1 MKKLILLSLVL
12 LINSSLSSQSI
23 SQKDKSIY
31 KEYKPGYYQNTI
43 LKGIEEYNATKAT
56 SVKSKKRFK
65 MDFTGMDIPNS
76 IDLYTRYWA
85 TPPISQGNTNTCWS
99 YSTTSYLE
107 SEVYRLYKKEVKL
120 SEMHTVY
127 YEYIERAKEY
137 VKTKGTSAFAEGSEA
152 NAVTRMWKKYGI
164 VPESEYTGML
174 PGQTIQNH
182 AVMYEELLA
191 YLKSVKA
198 SNTWNEEIVLATVKS
213 ILNSYMGAPP
223 TTIMVDGKQISPLE
237 YLKNVIKIN
246 PDDYISLMSLMEK
259 IYYTKAEYDVPD
271 NWWNSDDYYNV
282 PLDVFMNIVKTSI
295 KNGYTMAIGG
305 DVSEP
310 GYESEMQV
318 GIIPTFDIPSEY
330 IDENA
335 RQFRFSNE
343 STTDDHGIHL
353 VGYYLKDG
361 VTWFLIK
368 DSGAGSRNAG
378 KDNKNFGYY
387 FYHEDYVKLKIMN
400 VLVHK
405 DMVKDVL
412 KKFTK

>member
-1 MKKLILLSLVL
+1 MKKILIVTLLVL
-12 LINSSLSSQSI
+12 SFSVFSQNTST
-23 SQKDKSIY
+23 KDKAIF
-31 KEYKPGYYQNTI
+31 KEYNPGYYQNTI
-43 LKGIEEYNATKAT
+43 LKGIDDYEAIATT
-56 SVKSKKRFK
+56 TKSKKRFK

-76 IDLYTRYWA
+76 TDLYTRYWS

-99 YSTTSYLE
+99 YSTTSFLE

-137 VKTKGTSAFAEGSEA
+137 VKMKGTSAFAEGSEA

-237 YLKNVIKIN
+237 YLNNIIKIN
-246 PDDYISLMSLMEK
+246 PDDYISVMSLMEK
-259 IYYTKAEYDVPD
+259 SYYTKAEYDVPD

-310 GYESEMQV
+310 GYESDMQV
-318 GIIPTFDIPSEY
+318 GVIPTFDIPSEY

-343 STTDDHGIHL
+343 STTDDHGIHI
-353 VGYYLKDG
+353 VGYYEKDG
-361 VTWFLIK
+361 ITWFLIK

-378 KDNKNFGYY
+378 KDSKNFGYY
-387 FYHEDYVKLKIMN
+387 FYHEDYIKLKMMNIM
-400 VLVHK
+400 VHK

-412 KKFTK
+412 KKFTN

>member
-1 MKKLILLSLVL
+1 MKKILIVTLLVL
-12 LINSSLSSQSI
+12 SFSVFSQNTST
-23 SQKDKSIY
+23 KDKAIF
-31 KEYKPGYYQNTI
+31 KEYNPGYYQNTI
-43 LKGIEEYNATKAT
+43 LKGIDDYEAIATT
-56 SVKSKKRFK
+56 TKSKKRFK

-76 IDLYTRYWA
+76 TDLYTRYWS

-99 YSTTSYLE
+99 YSTTSFLE

-137 VKTKGTSAFAEGSEA
+137 VKMKGTSAFAEGSEA

-164 VPESEYTGML
+164 VPESDYTGML

-182 AVMYEELLA
+182 AVMYEELLT
-191 YLKSVKA
+191 YLKSIKTA
-198 SNTWNEEIVLATVKS
+198 NNWNEEIVVATVKS
-213 ILNSYMGAPP
+213 ILNSYMGEPP
-223 TTIMVDGKQISPLE
+223 TIITVDGKQITPLA
-237 YLKNVIKIN
+237 YLNTVIKIN
-246 PDDYISLMSLMEK
+246 PDDYISLMSLMENT
-259 IYYTKAEYDVPD
+259 YYTKAEYDVPD
-271 NWWNSDDYYNV
+271 NWWNSADYYNV
-282 PLDVFMNIVKTSI
+282 PLDVFMSIVKSAI
-295 KNGYTMAIGG
+295 KKGYTMAIGG

-318 GIIPTFDIPSEY
+318 GIVPTFDIPSAY

-343 STTDDHGIHL
+343 STTDDHGIHI
-353 VGYYLKDG
+353 VGYYEKDG

-378 KDNKNFGYY
+378 KDSKNFGYY
-387 FYHEDYVKLKIMN
+387 FYHEDYIKLKMMNIM
-400 VLVHK
+400 LHK
-405 DMVKDVL
+405 DMVQEVL
-412 KKFTK
+412 KKFTN

>member
-1 MKKLILLSLVL
+1 MKKILIVTLLVL
-12 LINSSLSSQSI
+12 SFSVFSQNTST
-23 SQKDKSIY
+23 KDKAIF
-31 KEYKPGYYQNTI
+31 KEYNPGYYQNTI
-43 LKGIEEYNATKAT
+43 LKGIDDYEAIATT
-56 SVKSKKRFK
+56 TKSKKRFK

-76 IDLYTRYWA
+76 TDLYTRYWS

-99 YSTTSYLE
+99 YSTTSFLE

-137 VKTKGTSAFAEGSEA
+137 VKMKGTSAFAEGSEA

-164 VPESEYTGML
+164 VPESDYTGML

-182 AVMYEELLA
+182 AVMYEELLT
-191 YLKSVKA
+191 YLKSIKTA
-198 SNTWNEEIVLATVKS
+198 NNWNEEIVVATVKS
-213 ILNSYMGAPP
+213 ILNSYMGEPP
-223 TTIMVDGKQISPLE
+223 TIITVDGKQITPLA
-237 YLKNVIKIN
+237 YLNTVIKIN
-246 PDDYISLMSLMEK
+246 PDDYISLMSLMENT
-259 IYYTKAEYDVPD
+259 YYTKAEYDVPD
-271 NWWNSDDYYNV
+271 NWWNSADYYNV
-282 PLDVFMNIVKTSI
+282 PLDVFMSIVKSAI
-295 KNGYTMAIGG
+295 KKGYTMAIGG

-318 GIIPTFDIPSEY
+318 GIVPTFDIPSAY

-343 STTDDHGIHL
+343 STTDDHGIHI
-353 VGYYLKDG
+353 VGYYEKDG
-361 VTWFLIK
+361 ITWFLIK

-378 KDNKNFGYY
+378 KDSKNFGYY
-387 FYHEDYVKLKIMN
+387 FYHEDYIKLKMMNIM
-400 VLVHK
+400 VHK

>member
-1 MKKLILLSLVL
+1 MKKILIVTLLVL
-12 LINSSLSSQSI
+12 SFSVFSQNTST
-23 SQKDKSIY
+23 KDKAIF
-31 KEYKPGYYQNTI
+31 KEYNPGYYQNTI
-43 LKGIEEYNATKAT
+43 LKGIDDYEAIATT
-56 SVKSKKRFK
+56 TKSKKRFK

-76 IDLYTRYWA
+76 TDLYTRYWS

-99 YSTTSYLE
+99 YSTTSFLE

-137 VKTKGTSAFAEGSEA
+137 VKMKGTSAFAEGSEA

-164 VPESEYTGML
+164 VPESDYTGML

-182 AVMYEELLA
+182 AVMYEELLT
-191 YLKSVKA
+191 YLKSIKTA
-198 SNTWNEEIVLATVKS
+198 NNWNEEIVVATVKS
-213 ILNSYMGAPP
+213 ILNSYMGEPP
-223 TTIMVDGKQISPLE
+223 TIITVDGKQITPLA
-237 YLKNVIKIN
+237 YLNTVIKIN
-246 PDDYISLMSLMEK
+246 PDDYISLMSLMENT
-259 IYYTKAEYDVPD
+259 YYTKAEYDVPD

-310 GYESEMQV
+310 GYESDMQV
-318 GIIPTFDIPSEY
+318 GVIPTFDIPSEY

-353 VGYYLKDG
+353 VGYYMKDG

-378 KDNKNFGYY
+378 KDSKNFGYY
-387 FYHEDYVKLKIMN
+387 FYHEDYIKLKMMNIM
-400 VLVHK
+400 LHK
-405 DMVKDVL
+405 DMVQEVL
-412 KKFTK
+412 KKFTN

>member
-1 MKKLILLSLVL
+1 MKKILIVTLLVL
-12 LINSSLSSQSI
+12 SFSVFSQNTST
-23 SQKDKSIY
+23 KDKAIF
-31 KEYKPGYYQNTI
+31 KEYNPGYYQNTI
-43 LKGIEEYNATKAT
+43 LKGIDDYEAIATT
-56 SVKSKKRFK
+56 TKSKKRFK

-76 IDLYTRYWA
+76 TDLYTRYWS

-99 YSTTSYLE
+99 YSTTSFLE

-137 VKTKGTSAFAEGSEA
+137 VKMKGTSAFAEGSEA

-335 RQFRFSNE
+335 RQFRFNNE
-343 STTDDHGIHL
+343 STTDDHGIHI
-353 VGYYLKDG
+353 VGYYEKDG
-361 VTWFLIK
+361 ITWFLIK

-378 KDNKNFGYY
+378 KDSKNFGYY
-387 FYHEDYVKLKIMN
+387 FYHEDYIKLKMMNIM
-400 VLVHK
+400 VHK

-412 KKFTK
+412 KKFTN

>member
-1 MKKLILLSLVL
+1 MKKILIVTLLVL
-12 LINSSLSSQSI
+12 SFSVFSQNTST
-23 SQKDKSIY
+23 KDKAIF
-31 KEYKPGYYQNTI
+31 KEYNPGYYQNTI
-43 LKGIEEYNATKAT
+43 LKGIDDYEAIATT
-56 SVKSKKRFK
+56 TKSKKRFK

-76 IDLYTRYWA
+76 TDLYTRYWS

-99 YSTTSYLE
+99 YSTTSFLE

-137 VKTKGTSAFAEGSEA
+137 VKMKGTSAFAEGSEA

-164 VPESEYTGML
+164 VPESDYTGML

-182 AVMYEELLA
+182 AVMYEELLT
-191 YLKSVKA
+191 YLKSIKTA
-198 SNTWNEEIVLATVKS
+198 NNWNEEIVVATVKS
-213 ILNSYMGAPP
+213 ILNSYMGEPP
-223 TTIMVDGKQISPLE
+223 TIITVDGKQITPLA
-237 YLKNVIKIN
+237 YLNTVIKIN
-246 PDDYISLMSLMEK
+246 PDDYISLMSLMENT
-259 IYYTKAEYDVPD
+259 YYTKAEYDVPD
-271 NWWNSDDYYNV
+271 NWWNSADYYNV
-282 PLDVFMNIVKTSI
+282 PLDVFMSIVKSAI
-295 KNGYTMAIGG
+295 KKGYTMAIGG

-318 GIIPTFDIPSEY
+318 GIVPTFDIPSAY

-343 STTDDHGIHL
+343 STTDDHGIHI
-353 VGYYLKDG
+353 VGYYEKDG
-361 VTWFLIK
+361 ITWFLIK

-378 KDNKNFGYY
+378 KDSKNFGYY

>member
-1 MKKLILLSLVL
+1 MKKILIVTLLVL
-12 LINSSLSSQSI
+12 SFSVFSQNTST
-23 SQKDKSIY
+23 KDKAIF
-31 KEYKPGYYQNTI
+31 KEYNPGYYQNTI
-43 LKGIEEYNATKAT
+43 LKGIDDYEAIATT
-56 SVKSKKRFK
+56 TKSKKRFK

-76 IDLYTRYWA
+76 TDLYTRYWS

-99 YSTTSYLE
+99 YSTTSFLE

-137 VKTKGTSAFAEGSEA
+137 VKMKGTSAFAEGSEA

-164 VPESEYTGML
+164 VPESDYTGML

-237 YLKNVIKIN
+237 YLNNIIKIN
-246 PDDYISLMSLMEK
+246 PDDYISVMSLMEK
-259 IYYTKAEYDVPD
+259 SYYTKAEYDVPD

-310 GYESEMQV
+310 GYESDMQV
-318 GIIPTFDIPSEY
+318 GVIPTFDIPSEY

-343 STTDDHGIHL
+343 STTDDHGIHI
-353 VGYYLKDG
+353 VGYYEKDG
-361 VTWFLIK
+361 ITWFLIK

-378 KDNKNFGYY
+378 KDSKNFGYY
-387 FYHEDYVKLKIMN
+387 FYHEDYIKLKMMNIM
-400 VLVHK
+400 VHK

-412 KKFTK
+412 KKFTN